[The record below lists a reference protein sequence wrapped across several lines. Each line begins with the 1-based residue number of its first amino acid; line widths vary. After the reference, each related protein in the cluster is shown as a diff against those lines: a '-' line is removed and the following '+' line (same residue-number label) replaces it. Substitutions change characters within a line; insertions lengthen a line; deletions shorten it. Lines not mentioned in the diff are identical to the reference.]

1 MTKAHDWPVYR
12 PDGYSLPL
20 QTSQGFCKALGLLN
34 MEQGGSNFGFS
45 LLIRSKALI
54 SCACLQ
60 PSVKRTQGDELEG
73 PMPL

>member
-1 MTKAHDWPVYR
+1 MPKAHGWPLCR
-12 PDGYSLPL
+12 PCGYSLPF
-20 QTSQGFCKALGLLN
+20 QTSQSFCKALGLLN

-60 PSVKRTQGDELEG
+60 TSVKCTQGDKLEG
-73 PMPL
+73 PVPL

>member
-1 MTKAHDWPVYR
+1 MPKAHGWPIYR

-20 QTSQGFCKALGLLN
+20 QTSQGFCKALGLLS

-60 PSVKRTQGDELEG
+60 TSVKHTQGDELEG
-73 PMPL
+73 LMPL